1 MGDYTV
7 VRLDEVENSGPGV
20 GIDPE
25 DLDIRFMRK
34 ALGTG
39 DAGGVSVLRYSP
51 GYASPIGHRHS
62 RQVEVYVLVSGR
74 ALARLDDEVIELEP
88 ITALRVAPTV
98 KRAFRAAGEEPAL
111 IVAFGIGPSGDGEM
125 DADWWRD

>member
-1 MGDYTV
+1 MADYTI
-7 VRLDEVENSGPGV
+7 VRLDEVENAGPGV
-20 GIDPE
+20 GIDPA

-39 DAGGVSVLRYSP
+39 DGAGVSVLRYSP
-51 GYASPIGHRHS
+51 GYASPVGHRHS
-62 RQVEVYVLVSGR
+62 RQEEVYVFVSGR
-74 ALARLDDEVIELEP
+74 ALVRLDDEVIEVEP

-98 KRAFRAAGEEPAL
+98 KRAFRAAGDEPIL
-111 IVAFGIGPSGDGEM
+111 IVAVGIGPGGDGEM